1 MAAVA
6 SDTLVELPPVDQ
18 VKLVLMRSIT
28 ARLQHRFGGATGT
41 WSRASR
47 ELEMD
52 ESEISKLRA
61 CRFDRFSVERLIDL
75 CDRIGVELTI
85 TAR

>member
-6 SDTLVELPPVDQ
+6 ADIVALPPVDQ
-18 VKLVLMRSIT
+18 VKLVLMRAIT
-28 ARLQHRFGGATGT
+28 ARLQQRFGAVTGT

-47 ELEMD
+47 ELDMD

-61 CRFDRFSVERLIDL
+61 CRFDRFSVERLVDL
-75 CDRIGVELTI
+75 CDRVGVELTI
-85 TAR
+85 TTR

>member
-6 SDTLVELPPVDQ
+6 ETLIELPPVDQ
-18 VKLVLMRSIT
+18 VKLVLMRAIT
-28 ARLQHRFGGATGT
+28 ARLQLRFGSATGT

-61 CRFDRFSVERLIDL
+61 CRFDRFSLERLIDL
-75 CDRIGVELTI
+75 CDRVGVELTL
-85 TAR
+85 TTQ